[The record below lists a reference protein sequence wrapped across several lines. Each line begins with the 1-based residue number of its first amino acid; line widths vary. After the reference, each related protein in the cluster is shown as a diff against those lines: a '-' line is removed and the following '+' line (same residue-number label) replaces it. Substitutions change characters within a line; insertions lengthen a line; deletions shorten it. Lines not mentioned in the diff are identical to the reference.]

1 MLHSLLVALLLFL
14 AGQAHAMSG
23 REIVDANTSATVYL
37 ETVDDKGAAVYER
50 GTGFVVSQ
58 DGYVVTAAHVKPKA
72 GGKLLAVVGQ
82 RIGPQ
87 YPLILREADES
98 NDVALWQFPQASICR
113 PAVTISTKPVKILD
127 RVLALGFPQQDDLS
141 PASLGITSVHTQ
153 EKGFYRADA
162 YLWPG
167 NSGGPVFNEDGKVVA
182 LVQGGTMPGTERNDL
197 IPISF
202 AINLLKKWNVR
213 AGYDVPVPYE
223 NSCYQSC
230 ANPSKIVSWNSQV
243 PWNSPGSGWVG
254 GGHTQIDECNKMVA
268 GALAG
273 NPGGQIEIQ
282 RMWEDNKKDVFG
294 HVEYQYYC
302 SGILRSGPVYAVEQS
317 SLCPLKQ

>member
-1 MLHSLLVALLLFL
+1 MRNRLIILLLL
-14 AGQAHAMSG
+14 GLVGQAHAMSG
-23 REIVDANTSATVYL
+23 KDIMDANASATVYL
-37 ETVDDKGAAVYER
+37 EAVDDKGEVTER

-58 DGYVVTAAHVKPKA
+58 DGYLLTAAHVKPKP

-82 RIGPQ
+82 RLGPQ
-87 YPLILREADES
+87 QFPLILREADEP

-113 PAVTISTKPVKILD
+113 PAVTIGTKSVNVLD
-127 RVLALGFPQQDDLS
+127 RVLVLGFPRQDGLS
-141 PASLGITSVHTQ
+141 PASLGITSIHT

-182 LVQGGTMPGTERNDL
+182 LVQGGTLPGTERNDL
-197 IPISF
+197 IPISL

-213 AGYDVPVPYE
+213 AGYDQPVPYE
-223 NSCYQSC
+223 RSCYQSC
-230 ANPSKIVSWNSQV
+230 PNPAKIAGWNSQA

-268 GALAG
+268 SALAN

-282 RMWEDNKKDVFG
+282 RMWEESKKDIFG

-317 SLCPLKQ
+317 SSCPLKQ